1 MLLNPVKAIESLF
14 SSSSTQ
20 TTGRSL
26 NSALPFWI
34 DATEKEKQ
42 ATVDQPIQPGAP
54 GRVKFQGS
62 WWPALCEVNRS
73 EANRRLVQGEVV
85 RVVGI
90 RNITLLVEPV

>member
-1 MLLNPVKAIESLF
+1 MLLNPVKALESLF
-14 SSSSTQ
+14 SSNDTQAAQRGSNSS
-20 TTGRSL
+20 
-26 NSALPFWI
+26 LPFWMN
-34 DATEKEKQ
+34 ATEKEKQ

-62 WWPALCEVNRS
+62 WWPALCE
-73 EANRRLVQGEVV
+73 ANRRLVQGEVV